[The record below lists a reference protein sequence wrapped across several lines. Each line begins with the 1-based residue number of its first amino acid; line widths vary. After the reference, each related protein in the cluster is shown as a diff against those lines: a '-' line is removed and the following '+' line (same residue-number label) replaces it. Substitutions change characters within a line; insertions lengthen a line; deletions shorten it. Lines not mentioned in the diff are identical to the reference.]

1 MKKDSE
7 KKPGK
12 PAFDPKDLVDEH
24 IPSVYGPPEWY
35 DSRGNLDDNHPSARR
50 FNERIREIEERNRQ
64 RRMQRE
70 REAQGC
76 DARIEKVYGP
86 MPPTPPVND
95 TRKMNI
101 DELVDMPTCDLYGP
115 MPPGVDD
122 PYRADDPYMLMYG
135 PMPPMSREK
144 HTIPNPKEQEKDE
157 DKKGEEEEVV
167 EGKRGFFARLFG
179 KKRS

>member
-24 IPSVYGPPEWY
+24 IPCVYGPPEWY

-50 FNERIREIEERNRQ
+50 FKERIRQIEERNRQ

-70 REAQGC
+70 MEAQDC
-76 DARIEKVYGP
+76 DAPIADVYGP
-86 MPPTPPVND
+86 MPPTPSVND
-95 TRKMNI
+95 TRKVNI
-101 DELVDMPTCDLYGP
+101 EELVDMPMEDLYGP

-122 PYRADDPYMLMYG
+122 PYMLMYG
-135 PMPPMSREK
+135 PMPPIDEVVV
-144 HTIPNPKEQEKDE
+144 PKKEGKGE
-157 DKKGEEEEVV
+157 DKKEEKEEDTGVI
-167 EGKRGFFARLFG
+167 RGFFARIFG
-179 KKRS
+179 KKNS

>member
-50 FNERIREIEERNRQ
+50 FKERIREIEERNRQ

-70 REAQGC
+70 REAQDC
-76 DARIEKVYGP
+76 DAPI
-86 MPPTPPVND
+86 
-95 TRKMNI
+95 
-101 DELVDMPTCDLYGP
+101 
-115 MPPGVDD
+115 
-122 PYRADDPYMLMYG
+122 ADVYG

>member
-1 MKKDSE
+1 MKKGCE
-7 KKPGK
+7 KKARK
-12 PAFDPKDLVDEH
+12 TSFDPKDLVDKP
-24 IPSVYGPPEWY
+24 IPNVYGPSPEKM
-35 DSRGNLDDNHPSARR
+35 RQRR
-50 FNERIREIEERNRQ
+50 REIEELNRQ

-101 DELVDMPTCDLYGP
+101 DELVDMPTEDLYGP
-115 MPPGVDD
+115 MPPGV
-122 PYRADDPYMLMYG
+122 DDPYMLMYG

-144 HTIPNPKEQEKDE
+144 HTIPNPKEEEKDE

>member
-1 MKKDSE
+1 MKKDSA
-7 KKPGK
+7 KKPEK
-12 PAFDPKDLVDEH
+12 QAFDPKDLVDKP
-24 IPSVYGPPEWY
+24 IPNLYGPSPEKM
-35 DSRGNLDDNHPSARR
+35 RQRR
-50 FNERIREIEERNRQ
+50 LEIEERNRQ

-70 REAQGC
+70 REAQDC

-115 MPPGVDD
+115 MPPGADDPFVVDD
-122 PYRADDPYMLMYG
+122 PYMAMYG
-135 PMPPMSREK
+135 PMPPIDE
-144 HTIPNPKEQEKDE
+144 IVIPKEEEKDE
-157 DKKGEEEEVV
+157 DKKGAEEEVV

>member
-1 MKKDSE
+1 MKKDSGQ
-7 KKPGK
+7 KPRKQG
-12 PAFDPKDLVDEH
+12 FDPKDIVNDH
-24 IPSVYGPPEWY
+24 IPCVYGPPDWY
-35 DSRGNLDDNHPSARR
+35 DSHGNLDDSHPSARR
-50 FNERIREIEERNRQ
+50 FKERIREIEERNRQ

-101 DELVDMPTCDLYGP
+101 DELVDMPTEDLYGP
-115 MPPGVDD
+115 MPPGV
-122 PYRADDPYMLMYG
+122 DDPYMLMYG

-144 HTIPNPKEQEKDE
+144 HTIPNPKEEEKDE